1 MNNRR
6 KHGSGHLR
14 AKLVEVVEVTLQVP
28 PNRLARRL
36 FKTSVTNDTS
46 PKVISQTENDICI
59 MFV

>member
-1 MNNRR
+1 MNNRS

-14 AKLVEVVEVTLQVP
+14 AKLVEVVEATLQVP
-28 PNRLARRL
+28 PNRRL